1 MSADVIVRLAGIEAQ
16 NLIVLI
22 DELVEVVDA
31 EGADADPGV
40 ARLTPDA
47 YPDDAQAS
55 AEFEQATRATLIDRR
70 RADARIVRRTLEP
83 IADLAD
89 AEDAPLR
96 EHRLTLDDEQTDAWM
111 RTLAAMRL
119 VVATRVGITDADEH
133 DVDDPAF
140 HVYDWLGYR
149 LELLVRAADER
160 DLSR

>member
-55 AEFEQATRATLIDRR
+55 AEFEQATRATLISF
-70 RADARIVRRTLEP
+70 ITET
-83 IADLAD
+83 
-89 AEDAPLR
+89 APLSLVESR
-96 EHRLTLDDEQTDAWM
+96 NSSTAVFFSRMPPFSFVSASLRSFLKVMLGAEYFFFTSGKLEANSEMYCSFTLS
-111 RTLAAMRL
+111 
-119 VVATRVGITDADEH
+119 IC
-133 DVDDPAF
+133 
-140 HVYDWLGYR
+140 
-149 LELLVRAADER
+149 LL
-160 DLSR
+160 